1 MRHVLAVVVRDQPGV
16 LARVAALFSRR
27 GFNIQSVAVGPCEE
41 PGLSRMTL
49 VLDEDEAGL
58 EQVTKQLHKL
68 VDVIKVSDISR
79 DEAIER
85 ELVLVRVYAEG
96 SRRMEVLQLGEIFQA
111 RALDVTDNS
120 VILELTGEPTRVE
133 GALRLLRSFGI
144 QELARTGVVAIAG
157 GGRSRAARPER
168 EREGVRV

>member
-1 MRHVLAVVVRDQPGV
+1 MRRVLAVVVRDQPGV

-49 VLDEDEAGL
+49 VLDEDEAGV

-68 VDVIKVSDISR
+68 IDVIRVSDITR
-79 DEAIER
+79 DDAVER
-85 ELVLVRVYAEG
+85 ELVLVKVYAEG
-96 SRRMEVLQLGEIFQA
+96 PRRMELLQLSEIFQA
-111 RALDVTDNS
+111 RVLDVTDSS
-120 VILELTGEPTRVE
+120 VTLEITGEPTRVE
-133 GALRLLRSFGI
+133 AALRLLRSFGI

-157 GGRSRAARPER
+157 AGRVRAARTD
-168 EREGVRV
+168 REGVRV